1 MIPEIRLL
9 AAKTSRDNDNLW
21 LPLLDHLKDT
31 AGVIEYLSSR
41 WLPGSVYD
49 EMEISRKEGIRLAKL
64 LALLH
69 DIGKGIPAFQ
79 TRILEQLPDI
89 KCFQEMAGIETN
101 LNKTQMDIKHAH
113 AGAVLLRAMGYPES
127 VAAIVGAHHG
137 SPEPNNMDDDAFDEL
152 TLERKK
158 YGDKNSIWRKMQ
170 EELGIRRGGIFGKG
184 RDSRYFGSGSDD
196 FLRPFDYGRLDCK
209 QQLLFSFAF
218 CNR

>member
-9 AAKTSRDNDNLW
+9 AAKASKENDNLW

-31 AGVIEYLSSR
+31 AGVIEYLASR

-89 KCFQEMAGIETN
+89 RCFQESAGI
-101 LNKTQMDIKHAH
+101 
-113 AGAVLLRAMGYPES
+113 
-127 VAAIVGAHHG
+127 
-137 SPEPNNMDDDAFDEL
+137 
-152 TLERKK
+152 
-158 YGDKNSIWRKMQ
+158 
-170 EELGIRRGGIFGKG
+170 
-184 RDSRYFGSGSDD
+184 
-196 FLRPFDYGRLDCK
+196 
-209 QQLLFSFAF
+209 
-218 CNR
+218 

>member
-9 AAKTSRDNDNLW
+9 AAKTSRENDNLW

-49 EMEISRKEGIRLAKL
+49 EMELSRKEGIRLAKL

-89 KCFQEMAGIETN
+89 RCFQESAGIETN
-101 LNKTQMDIKHAH
+101 LNKTH
-113 AGAVLLRAMGYPES
+113 GY
-127 VAAIVGAHHG
+127 
-137 SPEPNNMDDDAFDEL
+137 
-152 TLERKK
+152 
-158 YGDKNSIWRKMQ
+158 
-170 EELGIRRGGIFGKG
+170 
-184 RDSRYFGSGSDD
+184 
-196 FLRPFDYGRLDCK
+196 
-209 QQLLFSFAF
+209 
-218 CNR
+218 

>member
-9 AAKTSRDNDNLW
+9 AAKASKENDNLW

-31 AGVIEYLSSR
+31 AGVIEYLASR

-89 KCFQEMAGIETN
+89 RCFQESAGIETN

-158 YGDKNSIWRKMQ
+158 IWR
-170 EELGIRRGGIFGKG
+170 
-184 RDSRYFGSGSDD
+184 
-196 FLRPFDYGRLDCK
+196 
-209 QQLLFSFAF
+209 
-218 CNR
+218 

>member
-9 AAKTSRDNDNLW
+9 AAKTSRENDNLW

-49 EMEISRKEGIRLAKL
+49 ELEISRKEGIRLAKL

-79 TRILEQLPDI
+79 TRIMEQLPDI
-89 KCFQEMAGIETN
+89 RCFQESAGIETN
-101 LNKTQMDIKHAH
+101 LNRTQMDIKHAH

-158 YGDKNSIWRKMQ
+158 YGDKRGTFEM
-170 EELGIRRGGIFGKG
+170 GIRRGGLFGKG
-184 RDSRYFGSGSDD
+184 RDSRYFRSGSDD

>member
-89 KCFQEMAGIETN
+89 NVEFVVGNNNLDFYKFLKENGGLPDIITCCRFSLHDASPLKDSLMDLSTTN
-101 LNKTQMDIKHAH
+101 A
-113 AGAVLLRAMGYPES
+113 AGAVYDTYLSNFRNEDGS
-127 VAAIVGAHHG
+127 VNWLPVCADAHG
-137 SPEPNNMDDDAFDEL
+137 FVVNKD
-152 TLERKK
+152 
-158 YGDKNSIWRKMQ
+158 
-170 EELGIRRGGIFGKG
+170 
-184 RDSRYFGSGSDD
+184 
-196 FLRPFDYGRLDCK
+196 
-209 QQLLFSFAF
+209 LFEQ
-218 CNR
+218 

>member
-9 AAKTSRDNDNLW
+9 AAKASKENDNLW

-31 AGVIEYLSSR
+31 AGVIEYLAGR

-89 KCFQEMAGIETN
+89 RCFQESAGIETN

-137 SPEPNNMDDDAFDEL
+137 SPEPNNMDDDAIDEL

-158 YGDKNSIWRKMQ
+158 YGDKKSIWRKMQ
-170 EELGIRRGGIFGKG
+170 EELLKWALEEAG
-184 RDSRYFGSGSDD
+184 Y
-196 FLRPFDYGRLDCK
+196 
-209 QQLLFSFAF
+209 
-218 CNR
+218 

>member
-31 AGVIEYLSSR
+31 AGVIEYLASR

-79 TRILEQLPDI
+79 TRTWEGVLP
-89 KCFQEMAGIETN
+89 
-101 LNKTQMDIKHAH
+101 
-113 AGAVLLRAMGYPES
+113 
-127 VAAIVGAHHG
+127 VA
-137 SPEPNNMDDDAFDEL
+137 
-152 TLERKK
+152 ER
-158 YGDKNSIWRKMQ
+158 
-170 EELGIRRGGIFGKG
+170 
-184 RDSRYFGSGSDD
+184 
-196 FLRPFDYGRLDCK
+196 
-209 QQLLFSFAF
+209 LFSQFPKFVF
-218 CNR
+218 CVPENFPIVF